1 MSNKMSRRE
10 MMKATAAGAAGLAAA
25 AAPGVTLASEATSPP
40 QQDEVTIRFQ
50 DSEERYAPITEAFN
64 QMQPGTNI
72 EYISITGIDH
82 EEVAS
87 KILAQLAAGQPLDIG
102 YAATE
107 ATVLYA
113 AQGISASLTD
123 RVMDS
128 ADDLAEYFADVSP
141 VLTEAMMW
149 EGDLYELPRDFNC
162 PNMYFNMNMMEKA
175 GLDLPGEDWTKDDFV
190 EIARALTN
198 LDGEDTFGYGWTNR
212 LWGSWGTWQFVNE
225 ANILTEERAPGGEWL
240 WDNFYADEPTAEG
253 RGGGWRWP
261 TPQANSPEMV
271 ETLEFVYSLFEE
283 GLTPSIDLGGG
294 DSLQGFFTSDKLGMT
309 PAGGFW
315 AGGLNE
321 AGMEN
326 GSFDVQFWPEWKS
339 QKHQMGTG
347 GHWLF
352 SGGGNQDR
360 AWEYLK
366 FSISLEAMQM
376 NTLFVPTVFTT
387 PARRSMATE
396 AAFAETGPPN
406 SKVFYAT
413 LDERPDTTPI
423 PGPPASNEMT
433 NIFTRYT
440 GLAMTGEQSPQD
452 ALDGMQAELEALWA
466 RQ

>member
-1 MSNKMSRRE
+1 MTSKMSRRD
-10 MMKATAAGAAGLAAA
+10 MLKATAAGATGLAAGLNVSSA
-25 AAPGVTLASEATSPP
+25 FATPP
-40 QQDEVTIRFQ
+40 MQDEVTIRFQ
-50 DSEERYAPITEAFN
+50 DTEERYAPVTEAFN
-64 QMQPGTNI
+64 AIHPGTKV

-113 AQGISASLTD
+113 AQGISAPLTD
-123 RVMDS
+123 RVKDS
-128 ADDLAEYFADVSP
+128 ASELAEYFADVSP

-149 EGDLYELPRDFNC
+149 EGDLYEFPRDFNC

-175 GLDLPGEDWTKDDFV
+175 GLELPGPEWTQEDFV

-198 LDGEDTFGYGWTNR
+198 LNGEDTYGYGWTNR
-212 LWGSWGTWQFVNE
+212 LWGSWGMWFFTNNT
-225 ANILTEERAPGGEWL
+225 NILSEERAPGGEWM
-240 WDNFYADEPTAEG
+240 WETFYAGDPNAEG

-271 ETLEFVYSLFEE
+271 EALEFVYSLTQE
-283 GLTPSIDLGGG
+283 GLTPSIELGGG
-294 DSLQGFFTSDKLGMT
+294 ASLQGFFTSDKLGMT

-315 AGGLNE
+315 AGGLHE
-321 AGMEN
+321 AGMEK
-326 GSFDVQFWPEWKS
+326 GTFDVQFWPKWKS

-352 SGGGNQDR
+352 SGGANQDL

-366 FSISLEAMQM
+366 FSIGLEAMQM
-376 NTLFVPTVFTT
+376 NTLFVPTVYTT

-396 AAFAETGPPN
+396 AAFAETGPAN
-406 SKVFYAT
+406 SNVFYAT

-433 NIFTRYT
+433 NIFTRFT
-440 GLAMTGEQSPQD
+440 SLAMTGEMTPKD